1 MQDLAGIAHRL
12 RQVKKAHE
20 HFLALWALECFW
32 NQPKALERAWRDI
45 DPAPVEQADNG
56 TLSSDGISDD

>member
-1 MQDLAGIAHRL
+1 MHDLVGIAQRL

-32 NQPKALERAWRDI
+32 NQPRALERAWRDI
-45 DPAPVEQADNG
+45 DRAPAQQADNG
-56 TLSSDGISDD
+56 TLSPERVSDD